1 MELDDFKQDWK
12 KSGEQLQTPQYNLND
27 LLVSHSSGPLNALKK
42 KYKTQVILL
51 PLAAGLLGFVMAQK
65 PILQQS
71 AFIWFIIPVLLLL
84 ALMYYR
90 DYRLI
95 VNMEQ
100 TTTDSIKNSLEV
112 NVALLNQ
119 NAKQQLHFT
128 RVILVI
134 FILILEATMYYQHP
148 ADFNFWQGVLLPIRL
163 AFYALMLFIQ
173 PYITKYFFNLSFGQ
187 YIKHLE
193 NLLDQAA

>member
-12 KSGEQLQTPQYNLND
+12 KSGEQYQTPHYNLND
-27 LLVSHSSGPLNALKK
+27 LLVSQSSGPLSALKK
-42 KYKTQVILL
+42 KYKKQVILL
-51 PLAAGLLGFVMAQK
+51 PIAAGLLGLVMAQK

-84 ALMYYR
+84 AAMYYR

-95 VNMEQ
+95 LNMEQ
-100 TTTDSIKNSLEV
+100 TNTNALRNSIQE
-112 NVALLNQ
+112 NVTLLKG
-119 NAKQQLHFT
+119 NAKQQLLFT
-128 RVILVI
+128 RILLVA
-134 FILILEATMYYQHP
+134 FILILEATMYYQHTV
-148 ADFNFWQGVLLPIRL
+148 DFNFWQAITLPIRL
-163 AFYALMLFIQ
+163 AIYALILLIQ

-193 NLLDQAA
+193 KLLDQAA

>member
-12 KSGEQLQTPQYNLND
+12 KSGEQLQTPQYNIND
-27 LLVSHSSGPLNALKK
+27 LLVSQSSGPLSALKK
-42 KYKTQVILL
+42 KYRNQVILL

-65 PILQQS
+65 PILQLS

-84 ALMYYR
+84 AFMYYR

-100 TTTDSIKNSLEV
+100 TTIDSIKNSLEV
-112 NVALLNQ
+112 NVTLLNR
-119 NAKQQLHFT
+119 NAKQQMLFT

-134 FILILEATMYYQHP
+134 FILILEATMYYQHTV
-148 ADFNFWQGVLLPIRL
+148 DFNFWQAIILPIRI
-163 AFYALMLFIQ
+163 AVYALMLFVQ

>member
-12 KSGEQLQTPQYNLND
+12 KSGEQLQTPDYNLND
-27 LLVSHSSGPLNALKK
+27 LLVSRSSGPLSALKK
-42 KYKTQVILL
+42 KYKNQVILL

-100 TTTDSIKNSLEV
+100 TTTDSIKNSLQV
-112 NVALLNQ
+112 NVNLLNR
-119 NAKQQLHFT
+119 NAEQQLHFT
-128 RVILVI
+128 RIILVG
-134 FILILEATMYYQHP
+134 FVLILEATMYYQHT
-148 ADFNFWQGVLLPIRL
+148 ADFNFWREVLLPIRL
-163 AFYALMLFIQ
+163 ALYALILFVQ
-173 PYITKYFFNLSFGQ
+173 PYITKYFFKLSFGN
-187 YIKHLE
+187 YINRLQE
-193 NLLDQAA
+193 LFDQAA

>member
-12 KSGEQLQTPQYNLND
+12 KSGEQFQTPEYNLND
-27 LLVSHSSGPLNALKK
+27 LLISQSSGPLSALKK
-42 KYKTQVILL
+42 KYKNQVILL
-51 PLAAGLLGFVMAQK
+51 PLAAGLLGFIVAQK

-90 DYRLI
+90 DYRLV

-100 TTTDSIKNSLEV
+100 TTTKSLKSSLQV
-112 NVALLNQ
+112 NITLLNR

-128 RVILVI
+128 RIILVV
-134 FILILEATMYYQHP
+134 FILILEATMYYQHT
-148 ADFNFWQGVLLPIRL
+148 ADFNFWQEVLLPIRL
-163 AFYALMLFIQ
+163 VFYSLMLFIQ
-173 PYITKYFFNLSFGQ
+173 PYVTTYFFNLSFGN
-187 YIKHLE
+187 YITRLQQ
-193 NLLDQAA
+193 LLDQSA

>member
-12 KSGEQLQTPQYNLND
+12 KSGEQFQTPHYNLND
-27 LLVSHSSGPLNALKK
+27 LLVSQSSGPLSALKK
-42 KYKTQVILL
+42 KYKNQMILL
-51 PLAAGLLGFVMAQK
+51 PLAAGLLGFVVAQK

-90 DYRLI
+90 DYRLV

-100 TTTDSIKNSLEV
+100 TTTESLKNSLRV
-112 NVALLNQ
+112 NITLLNR

-128 RVILVI
+128 RIILVV
-134 FILILEATMYYQHP
+134 FILILEATMYYQHTV
-148 ADFNFWQGVLLPIRL
+148 DFNFWQEVLLPIRL
-163 AFYALMLFIQ
+163 VLYLLMLFIQ
-173 PYITKYFFNLSFGQ
+173 PYVTTYFFNLSFGN
-187 YIKHLE
+187 YITRLQQ
-193 NLLDQAA
+193 LLDQSA